1 MAISNATR
9 LRNRT
14 LILLR
19 IERNQLYE
27 QMALLGY
34 EEEKATPMKQPGNLP
49 KKPRTFVR
57 HKNLPPASI

>member
-1 MAISNATR
+1 MTISAATK

-34 EEEKATPMKQPGNLP
+34 EEEKAMPTKQRGNLP
-49 KKPRTFVR
+49 KQPRAFVR
-57 HKNLPPASI
+57 IENLPPASI

>member
-1 MAISNATR
+1 MTISAATK

-34 EEEKATPMKQPGNLP
+34 REEKAAPMKQRGNLP
-49 KKPRTFVR
+49 KEPRAFVR
-57 HKNLPPASI
+57 IENFPPESI